1 MAGRIEQKTEKVL
14 LENYDNYYRLAYSY
28 VKTEQDALDVVQE
41 SAYKAIR
48 DCGKVREEKYIGTWI
63 YRIVVNTAMDVLR
76 KQGREILM
84 EENLPEEAVHPSY
97 DSLELGE
104 ILERLDGK
112 ERAVIILRYF
122 QDLKLEE
129 IAEVL
134 EENVNTVKARLYRTL
149 KKLRVELEPD
159 GAGRRTR

>member
-48 DCGKVREEKYIGTWI
+48 DCGKVREE
-63 YRIVVNTAMDVLR
+63 
-76 KQGREILM
+76 
-84 EENLPEEAVHPSY
+84 VHPSY